1 MKAMS
6 SCSGFL
12 SSFPTLHA
20 GVQGDL
26 APRARKVKTVLRT
39 EVIPRVKSGDGL
51 KTRFLQ
57 EEIGFWELACCLEA
71 AVNNRKGKVP
81 RNRNSF
87 LVVSPEFFVPGET
100 PISLSFWKWGRQL
113 EKLSFRKEAASRR
126 ESFSIGGAK
135 FVPPRPPSS
144 M

>member
-51 KTRFLQ
+51 KTRFLHAREDAHMQ
-57 EEIGFWELACCLEA
+57 VKKLGTGA
-71 AVNNRKGKVP
+71 RMKVTEP
-81 RNRNSF
+81 RNQPLIFQRLIDS
-87 LVVSPEFFVPGET
+87 
-100 PISLSFWKWGRQL
+100 
-113 EKLSFRKEAASRR
+113 
-126 ESFSIGGAK
+126 
-135 FVPPRPPSS
+135 
-144 M
+144 